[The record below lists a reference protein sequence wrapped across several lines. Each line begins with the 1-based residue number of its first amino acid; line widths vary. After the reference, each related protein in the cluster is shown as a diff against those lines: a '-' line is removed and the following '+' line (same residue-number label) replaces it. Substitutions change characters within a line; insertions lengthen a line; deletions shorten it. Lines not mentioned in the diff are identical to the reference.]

1 MQQSLRPPST
11 GADADGVGGGGGH
24 LAPRCIRGFRE
35 RLRDSQTEASASAE
49 MSEKV
54 ESNARVAA
62 VECYG
67 GRVASGV
74 ISDALDEATDSGG
87 IPSCA
92 NTDKRLL
99 H

>member
-11 GADADGVGGGGGH
+11 GADADGVGGGGH

-35 RLRDSQTEASASAE
+35 RLRDSPTEASASAE

-74 ISDALDEATDSGG
+74 ISDALDEAAADLGG
-87 IPSCA
+87 IPSLDLA
-92 NTDKRLL
+92 VLAPE
-99 H
+99 

>member
-1 MQQSLRPPST
+1 MR
-11 GADADGVGGGGGH
+11 
-24 LAPRCIRGFRE
+24 IE
-35 RLRDSQTEASASAE
+35 SAE
-49 MSEKV
+49 EVSGV
-54 ESNARVAA
+54 TESNSVD
-62 VECYG
+62 CYG

-74 ISDALDEATDSGG
+74 ISDALDEAADSGG